1 MITSGRFEIRY
12 LRREILALQVCG
24 FPDSLI
30 EPVEREYSLCV
41 DAGTSEA
48 LLQFRI
54 DHLHRLIARVSAF
67 DEASWNFALRV
78 FCDRDRDSDDA
89 PILPPVATEESP
101 VDMWRDYCADP
112 AYRGIRWQVYSEA
125 RSFVHAS
132 PLRHKPRPWTKDAL
146 TAFKRALDN
155 YLATVGEAKSKF
167 PDTERGSDSNSKG
180 DNAADSANTG
190 TIEETLGGPLTS
202 AIVTV
207 TGDSVENSAEHKESI
222 MIAVEDDERSNAT
235 NTGTAQETSW
245 GETLW
250 SPQH

>member
-1 MITSGRFEIRY
+1 
-12 LRREILALQVCG
+12 
-24 FPDSLI
+24 
-30 EPVEREYSLCV
+30 
-41 DAGTSEA
+41 
-48 LLQFRI
+48 
-54 DHLHRLIARVSAF
+54 
-67 DEASWNFALRV
+67 V

-89 PILPPVATEESP
+89 PILPPAATEESP

-132 PLRHKPRPWTKDAL
+132 PLRYKPRPWTKYAL

-155 YLATVGEAKSKF
+155 YLAAVGEAKSKF
-167 PDTERGSDSNSKG
+167 PDTQRGSDSKV
-180 DNAADSANTG
+180 DNAAESTNTG

-207 TGDSVENSAEHKESI
+207 TGDSAENSAEHKEST
-222 MIAVEDDERSNAT
+222 MTAVEDDEKSNAT
-235 NTGTAQETSW
+235 NTGTAQEAPR
-245 GETLW
+245 GEALW